1 MRAKLIIATL
11 KLISKVPL
19 WIMHPLASLIA
30 RLMYRLNVKYCRT
43 VRINILRC
51 YPTLDTKAQEH
62 RIKHTMIHTLQRAAE
77 MPWFWFT
84 PTDKVLQKIVR
95 IHNLEAFEAAKSG
108 ALILAPHHGA
118 WEMINIYC
126 AAHCQLAALFKLPK
140 QALFSRIILR
150 IRQQHLNT
158 EMFPISGQG
167 VLGLYKALKQGKCVG
182 IFPDHQPGDQGG
194 IYVPFMGIEAQT
206 MTLAPKMAQK
216 SKAPAL
222 ICYAKR
228 LPWGRGFEVF
238 FSQVDEGIYADDL
251 ALSAR
256 TMNEAIAAAVNQFPE
271 QYEWTY
277 KRFRRR
283 PEGHFEPK
291 FYG

>member
-1 MRAKLIIATL
+1 MQAKVVILLL

-19 WIMHPLASLIA
+19 AIIHPMASLVA

-43 VRINILRC
+43 VRTNILRC
-51 YPTLDTKAQEH
+51 YPTLSTGAQER
-62 RIKHTMIHTLQRAAE
+62 RIKLTMIHTLQRTAE

-84 PTDKVLQKIVR
+84 NTDKVLKKIVC
-95 IHNLEAFEAAKSG
+95 IHNLALFESVKSG
-108 ALILAPHHGA
+108 GLLLAPHHGA

-140 QALFSRIILR
+140 QEFFSRIILH
-150 IRQQHLNT
+150 IRQQYLNT
-158 EMFPISGQG
+158 EMFPISVQG

-182 IFPDHQPGDQGG
+182 VFPDHQPGDQGG
-194 IYVPFMGIEAQT
+194 VYVPFMGIEAQT

-216 SKAPAL
+216 SKVPVVVG
-222 ICYAKR
+222 YAKR
-228 LPWGRGFEVF
+228 LPWGRGYEVF
-238 FSQVDEGIYADDL
+238 FSSVSDAVYDDDI
-251 ALSAR
+251 AVSAR
-256 TMNEAIAAAVNQFPE
+256 AINAAIESAIEQFPE

-283 PEGHFEPK
+283 PNDHFEPK

>member
-1 MRAKLIIATL
+1 MRAKLIILLL

-19 WIMHPLASLIA
+19 WIMHPLASMVA

-43 VRINILRC
+43 VRTNILRC
-51 YPTLDTKAQEH
+51 YPTLSTCAQER
-62 RIKHTMIHTLQRAAE
+62 RIKFTMVHTLQRTAE

-84 PTDKVLQKIVR
+84 STDKVLKKIVCV
-95 IHNLEAFEAAKSG
+95 HNIELFEAAKSG
-108 ALILAPHHGA
+108 ALLLAPHHGA
-118 WEMINIYC
+118 WEMSNIYC

-140 QALFSRIILR
+140 QAFFSRIILY

-158 EMFPISGQG
+158 EMFPISSQG

-194 IYVPFMGIEAQT
+194 VYVPFMGIDAQT
-206 MTLAPKMAQK
+206 MTLVPKIAQK
-216 SKAPAL
+216 SKVPVL
-222 ICYAKR
+222 LCYAKR
-228 LPWGRGFEVF
+228 LAWGRGYEVF
-238 FSQVDEGIYADDL
+238 FSRVDDGIYNDDITV
-251 ALSAR
+251 SAR
-256 TMNEAIAAAVNQFPE
+256 TMNQAIEAAVNQFPE

-283 PEGHFEPK
+283 PDDHFEPK